1 VSALERTLA
10 DYLQLRRSLGHDL
23 ADAARLLPSL
33 VGYLDA
39 HGSSTVTVAA
49 AFDWAQQACAGH
61 GSTTG
66 PRRMTAVRGFARYLS
81 GIDPATEIPPV
92 GLMPYRQRWPHPFVY
107 SPNDIDS
114 ILDRVRGFS
123 SPLRAATY
131 CTVIG
136 LLAATGLR
144 VGEAIKLD
152 RNDVDWSDGVLLIRE
167 SKFGKSRLVPLQT
180 SSMKALTDY
189 ARLREQ
195 LQPHAED
202 PAFFTSLTRKRLLYA
217 VVGETF
223 RRVVDDAGIGADA
236 PHRPRLHDLRHTFAV
251 RTLLGWYRSGED
263 VQSKIPSLSTYLGHR
278 EPASTYW
285 YLSAVPELLAM
296 AAARQESAWS
306 AVTS

>member
-1 VSALERTLA
+1 
-10 DYLQLRRSLGHDL
+10 
-23 ADAARLLPSL
+23 
-33 VGYLDA
+33 
-39 HGSSTVTVAA
+39 
-49 AFDWAQQACAGH
+49 
-61 GSTTG
+61 
-66 PRRMTAVRGFARYLS
+66 
-81 GIDPATEIPPV
+81 
-92 GLMPYRQRWPHPFVY
+92 
-107 SPNDIDS
+107 
-114 ILDRVRGFS
+114 
-123 SPLRAATY
+123 
-131 CTVIG
+131 
-136 LLAATGLR
+136 
-144 VGEAIKLD
+144 
-152 RNDVDWSDGVLLIRE
+152 VLLIRE

-180 SSMKALTDY
+180 SSMQALTDY

-285 YLSAVPELLAM
+285 YLSAIPELLAM